1 MFSARNLREEIWLQM
16 LEVAASISSDH
27 EKATFLLEASK
38 VFELNPRVRSAFLKT
53 VETIK
58 SDHERGRV
66 LSALLRNKQ
75 LS

>member
-1 MFSARNLREEIWLQM
+1 MLARM
-16 LEVAASISSDH
+16 LESASGIGSDY
-27 EKATFLLEASK
+27 EKATFLLEAS
-38 VFELNPRVRSAFLKT
+38 ELYSGESRLRTAFLKT

-75 LS
+75 IG